1 MKHTPLAKL
10 ASLFLCVLL
19 ATALALGTLG
29 CASKPAESTSDS
41 TAPSTEAS
49 TPSENVL
56 QDGATLG
63 TGAVSFTFTV
73 VGGAGKELSATVNT
87 DKKTVGEALTEL
99 GLISGEMGDYGLMVT
114 TVNGE
119 TWTYKESK
127 KYWAFYIDGAY
138 AMTGVDATDVTPG
151 ATYTF
156 KVESAE

>member
-1 MKHTPLAKL
+1 MKHTPLTKL
-10 ASLFLCVLL
+10 VSFILCVLL
-19 ATALALGTLG
+19 TAALALGTLG
-29 CASKPAESTSDS
+29 CATKPAESTSGS
-41 TAPSTEAS
+41 TGPS
-49 TPSENVL
+49 PSESVL

-73 VGGAGKELSATVNT
+73 VGGEGKELSVTVNT

-138 AMTGVDATDVTPG
+138 AMTGVDSTDVTPG

-156 KVESAE
+156 KVESAD